1 MPDPARPLRFTVQAC
16 LLALLMALLPGGA
29 SAEPLDA
36 PPPPLSSA
44 AEASHVDLGT
54 SVMVPR
60 LPPSSDANPDAR
72 ELPQAPLEKIPTV
85 AITPPEPLEPPP
97 LKPVEIMLDWYPGP
111 QHAALLV
118 AYHKGIYRRLGLEV
132 TLSTPADPALPAR
145 LLAAGRI
152 ELAVSRQPLLHLLAG
167 RGLPL
172 VRVGTLVDLPLG
184 GLLVRNDSDTETPFS
199 LAGKRIGYSTEEA
212 RELLLPA
219 LLRPHGIDVHELEL
233 VNINFGAVNEVVE
246 QALDGIMTP
255 QRLTLPRQLGDEGVG
270 TRLLRLEEHGV
281 PPHEGL
287 ILLANR
293 DRVGG
298 QRETLRR
305 VLEALAEA
313 TAWLLEE
320 PDAAWE
326 LLQEQEP
333 ALDTPANRD
342 AWLPMLLRLSARPAA
357 LDLGNY
363 RRFEEYLVMQG
374 LAEHPTPAERLAVD
388 LGAAQ

>member
-1 MPDPARPLRFTVQAC
+1 MPDPARPLRFPVQAC
-16 LLALLMALLPGGA
+16 LLALLLTLLPGEA
-29 SAEPLDA
+29 PAEPLDA
-36 PPPPLSSA
+36 PPSSESPA
-44 AEASHVDLGT
+44 AETGHGDLGT

-60 LPPSSDANPDAR
+60 LLPTSDATPDAR
-72 ELPQAPLEKIPTV
+72 ELPKAPVEEIPTIAV
-85 AITPPEPLEPPP
+85 TPPEPLEPPP

-184 GLLVRNDSDTETPFS
+184 GLLVRNGSDTGAPFS

-212 RELLLPA
+212 RELLLPT
-219 LLRPHGIDVHELEL
+219 LLRPHGVGVHELEL
-233 VNINFGAVNEVVE
+233 VDINFGAVNEVVE

-255 QRLTLPRQLGDEGVG
+255 QRLTLPHKLGDKGIG

-293 DRVGG
+293 DRIGG

-305 VLEALAEA
+305 VLEALTEA

-363 RRFEEYLVMQG
+363 QRFEEYLVAQG
-374 LAEHPTPAERLAVD
+374 LAEHPTPAEKLALD
-388 LGAAQ
+388 LWAP